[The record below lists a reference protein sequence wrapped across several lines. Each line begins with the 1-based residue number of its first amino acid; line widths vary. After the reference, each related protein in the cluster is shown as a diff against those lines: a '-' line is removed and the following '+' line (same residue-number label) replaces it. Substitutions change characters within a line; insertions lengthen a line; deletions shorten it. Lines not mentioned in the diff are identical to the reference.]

1 MKKAAIFAAAIFLFS
16 AFAVSAQE
24 TGTAVKNPTVD
35 SINAKY
41 SLLPMPAPMSIDQVF
56 PALGE
61 FQSTDAPANVKIVL
75 DEQNKGVVWIEG
87 LPQGRVK
94 AMLRKSPSTYKIP
107 AQKTDE
113 GTDVPEGTLLYDKDS
128 KKLSICLGRAY
139 NDQDPAAAF
148 VPVAEEPV
156 AAENVKTAK
165 GKKAV
170 TPAEQPKPWLYEAT
184 KIEHNTAMT
193 N

>member
-1 MKKAAIFAAAIFLFS
+1 
-16 AFAVSAQE
+16 
-24 TGTAVKNPTVD
+24 
-35 SINAKY
+35 
-41 SLLPMPAPMSIDQVF
+41 
-56 PALGE
+56 LGE

-75 DEQNKGVVWIEG
+75 DEQNKGIVWIEG

-139 NDQDPAAAF
+139 NDQDTAAAF

-170 TPAEQPKPWLYEAT
+170 TPAEQLKPWLYEAT